1 MAKGGYLSWNPLN
14 WFKSAPAPEEQA
26 LEQAP
31 VEQQQQPV
39 GGPYGGRRRKT
50 RKVRKTKRSR
60 TGKKSN
66 RS

>member
-14 WFKSAPAPEEQA
+14 WFKPAPAPEEQMA
-26 LEQAP
+26 EPVPAPEQS
-31 VEQQQQPV
+31 V

-50 RKVRKTKRSR
+50 RKVVRKTKRSR